1 MFAFLAKND
10 YNSKNIKISLFF
22 FSFSL
27 IYLIN
32 SLFFQEKTMHKIYED
47 NGIFNIVFQLPQ
59 ILYSTIISMA
69 IIQLAKFLS
78 LSQNDIIKYKKS
90 NNANKANK
98 NKVIKNIQLKLI
110 LYFMISNMFLV
121 FFWYYISCFG
131 AIYKNNQLHL
141 IKDTLIS
148 FGLSLIYPFI
158 INLIPGI
165 LRITSLKHENESLF
179 KISKIIQLL

>member
-98 NKVIKNIQLKLI
+98 NKVIKNIQLKFYI
-110 LYFMISNMFLV
+110 L
-121 FFWYYISCFG
+121 
-131 AIYKNNQLHL
+131 
-141 IKDTLIS
+141 
-148 FGLSLIYPFI
+148 
-158 INLIPGI
+158 
-165 LRITSLKHENESLF
+165 
-179 KISKIIQLL
+179 